1 MLYTKASAW
10 VERPAFSCPYLT
22 VSAGRGICA
31 MYMYVV
37 HSAWSVSGEVTGV
50 TNFFSPCMGF

>member
-1 MLYTKASAW
+1 MWYTQASVW
-10 VERPAFSCPYLT
+10 VEQPAFSCPYLT
-22 VSAGRGICA
+22 VWAGRGIYA

-50 TNFFSPCMGF
+50 MNFFSPWMGF